1 MSQPTPSDDTRRRH
15 PSLVPGSPHSFAHPS
30 EALFAR
36 LLTLYGHDWLYE
48 PLEFPLA
55 WNDDGTTARA
65 FRPDFYL
72 VGRGLFIELT
82 VLEQRLVTKK
92 NQKVR
97 RFRDLYPEVPLL
109 VVYRRDFHRLLRHH
123 DLGGADDRAA

>member
-1 MSQPTPSDDTRRRH
+1 
-15 PSLVPGSPHSFAHPS
+15 
-30 EALFAR
+30 
-36 LLTLYGHDWLYE
+36 LTLYGHEWLYE

-72 VGRGLFIELT
+72 VGHRLFIELT

-97 RFRDLYPEVPLL
+97 RFRDLYPEIPLL
-109 VVYRRDFHRLLRHH
+109 VVYRADFHRLLRHH
-123 DLGGADDRAA
+123 DLRGADDRAA